1 MRSLPLVSVNV
12 RTYNSA
18 KTLKE
23 TLESVVAQTYK
34 NIEIILADGFSKDN
48 TIKIAQSFGAKVHFA
63 DKLGDARKQNQV
75 RSHGKYVLSLDSD
88 QTLEPKVIEECVR
101 YCEEDGYDAI
111 TISEK
116 SVIKKGT
123 YLEYLIAYDKWL
135 IDQVIDDGILFGT
148 ACPRF
153 FSKKIL
159 EKVKLSQ
166 GLSIF
171 DDTILYAQVLRQGAK
186 VKYMKSSSILHQ
198 EVTSWSVLAKKFFRY
213 GQGYA
218 VAWKQNPTTIA
229 TRSLP
234 RRSYFSTIAL
244 TKPHLLI
251 GLPILYLVKA
261 SSALMGLLYA
271 SVSVTP
277 FEIEH

>member
-1 MRSLPLVSVNV
+1 MKKTTKPLVSVNI

-18 KTLKE
+18 HTLKE
-23 TLESVVAQTYK
+23 TLLSIK
-34 NIEIILADGFSKDN
+34 NQSYSETEVLISDGHSKDKSV
-48 TIKIAQSFGAKVHFA
+48 KIAESFGAKVQYA

-88 QTLEPKVIEECVR
+88 QTLELGIIEECVN
-101 YCEEDGYDAI
+101 YCEKERYDAVI
-111 TISEK
+111 ISEK

-123 YLEYLIAYDKWL
+123 YLERLIAYDKWL
-135 IDQVIDDGILFGT
+135 IDQYMDDGILFGS

-153 FSKKIL
+153 FRKKLLDKIQ
-159 EKVKLSQ
+159 LSQ

-171 DDTILYAQVLRQGAK
+171 DDTILYAQMLENGAK

-198 EVTSWSVLAKKFFRY
+198 EVSSWTVFARKFFRY

-234 RRSYFSTIAL
+234 RRSYFSWVAL
-244 TKPHLLI
+244 T
-251 GLPILYLVKA
+251 
-261 SSALMGLLYA
+261 
-271 SVSVTP
+271 
-277 FEIEH
+277 

>member
-1 MRSLPLVSVNV
+1 MKKTNKPLVSVNI

-18 KTLKE
+18 HTLKE
-23 TLESVVAQTYK
+23 TLLSIK
-34 NIEIILADGFSKDN
+34 NQSYSETEVLISDGHSKDKSV
-48 TIKIAQSFGAKVHFA
+48 KIAESFGAKVQYA

-88 QTLEPKVIEECVR
+88 QTLELGVIEECVN
-101 YCEEDGYDAI
+101 YCEKKRYDAVI
-111 TISEK
+111 ISER

-135 IDQVIDDGILFGT
+135 IDQYMDDAILFGT

-153 FSKKIL
+153 FRKTILDKI
-159 EKVKLSQ
+159 ELSQ

-218 VAWKQNPTTIA
+218 IAWKQNPTTIA

-234 RRSYFSTIAL
+234 RRSYFSWVAL
-244 TKPHLLI
+244 TKPHLFI
-251 GLPILYLVKA
+251 GLPVLYFVKIVA
-261 SSALMGLLYA
+261 AVSGLFY
-271 SVSVTP
+271 VTLLGL
-277 FEIEH
+277 IK

>member
-63 DKLGDARKQNQV
+63 DKLGDARKQNQKN
-75 RSHGKYVLSLDSD
+75 SLGKYVLSLDSD
-88 QTLEPKVIEECVR
+88 QILEPKVIEECVK
-101 YCEEDGYDAI
+101 YCKEKGYDAVI
-111 TISEK
+111 ISER

-123 YLEYLIAYDKWL
+123 YLEHLIAYDKWL
-135 IDQVIDDGILFGT
+135 IDQYMDDAILFGT

-153 FSKKIL
+153 FRKTILDKI
-159 EKVKLSQ
+159 ELSQ

-218 VAWKQNPTTIA
+218 IAWKQNPTTIA

-234 RRSYFSTIAL
+234 RRSYFSWVAL
-244 TKPHLLI
+244 TKPHLFI
-251 GLPILYLVKA
+251 GLPVLYFVKIVA
-261 SSALMGLLYA
+261 AVSGLLYA
-271 SVSVTP
+271 TLLDLNKK
-277 FEIEH
+277 